1 MHWAENC
8 TCIKARCY
16 HRDFRSALFMRSV
29 QGGGADVLVKS
40 FDLPSGAKVKIPYK
54 AGKVN
59 RLTMLLGVNGTQKST
74 LLRGFLDTA
83 LGEINASNFAP
94 LKGLPMVEF
103 NRTPVSVIALS
114 AIPNDRFPTKS
125 RTSMRSRSRYEI
137 EEYEYIGP
145 RHNQNIISRNQ
156 SLSAL
161 VTAALTNKQ
170 RTPSLS
176 RFIEQMSMRTSIPS
190 RFIIALRPDMGSARH
205 GAPLND
211 FLNEES
217 ANKTRLADIEYLRS
231 NGLLADFE
239 KLLETS
245 RRKTLAFEVNLL
257 TGDCVSET
265 PLIDIAI
272 RHRLLHVRR
281 HNSEGMFDPEEYS
294 AGQWGLFSSLVT
306 LALKV
311 RDDALILIDEPESA
325 LHPSWQRDYV
335 DCLSQAMADVS
346 GCHVLL
352 ATHSPLLCGSS
363 AEFSSEL
370 IVLRRHPA
378 TRELF
383 AEFEEIPEGWQS
395 SDILERKFE
404 LHSTRG
410 TFFVGQ
416 MDNLLKLVAQGI
428 QPNTRSI
435 KRLLKEIEPT
445 VVKLPEGDPV
455 RAIFASVQEL
465 VSKKVGS

>member
-1 MHWAENC
+1 ML
-8 TCIKARCY
+8 I
-16 HRDFRSALFMRSV
+16 
-29 QGGGADVLVKS
+29 KS
-40 FDLPSGAKVKIPYK
+40 FVLPSGTRVKIPYK
-54 AGKVN
+54 AGKGN

-83 LGEINASNFAP
+83 LDEIDASNFSS
-94 LKGLPMVEF
+94 LKSLPQVQFEC
-103 NRTPVSVIALS
+103 TPVGVIALS

-125 RTSMRSRSRYEI
+125 RTSIRSRSRYEI
-137 EEYEYIGP
+137 DEYEYIGP

-161 VTAALTNKQ
+161 VTAALTNRQ
-170 RTPSLS
+170 RTSSL
-176 RFIEQMSMRTSIPS
+176 RQFIEQMSLRTSIPS
-190 RFIIALRPDMGSARH
+190 RFEITLRQDIGSARR
-205 GAPLND
+205 GAL
-211 FLNEES
+211 FHEFINEAG
-217 ANKTRLADIEYLRS
+217 ANKTRLADVEYLRS
-231 NGLLADFE
+231 NGLLEEFE
-239 KLLETS
+239 SLLEMST
-245 RRKTLAFEVNLL
+245 RKTLNFEIDLL
-257 TGDCVSET
+257 TGDCIPET

-272 RHRLLHVRR
+272 RHRLLQVRR
-281 HNSEGMFDPEEYS
+281 QKSRAERLLNPEDYS

-311 RDDALILIDEPESA
+311 RDDSLVLIDEPESA

-335 DCLSQAMADVS
+335 DCLSHAMADVS
-346 GCHVLL
+346 GCHVFL

-378 TRELF
+378 TGELS

-410 TFFVGQ
+410 SAFVGQ

-428 QPNTRSI
+428 KQHSRPI

-445 VVKLPEGDPV
+445 VVRLPEGDPV
-455 RAIFASVQEL
+455 RAIFTSVQEL
-465 VSKKVGS
+465 VSKKVDP

>member
-1 MHWAENC
+1 ML
-8 TCIKARCY
+8 I
-16 HRDFRSALFMRSV
+16 
-29 QGGGADVLVKS
+29 KS

-54 AGKVN
+54 AGKGN

-83 LGEINASNFAP
+83 LDEINASNFTP
-94 LKGLPMVEF
+94 LKSLPQVKF
-103 NRTPVSVIALS
+103 DRTPVGVIALS

-125 RTSMRSRSRYEI
+125 RTNIRSRSRYEI
-137 EEYEYIGP
+137 DEYEYIGP

-161 VTAALTNKQ
+161 VTAALTNRQ
-170 RTPSLS
+170 RTSSLS
-176 RFIEQMSMRTSIPS
+176 HFIEQMSSRTSIPS
-190 RFIIALRPDMGSARH
+190 RFAIVLRPDIGSGRR
-205 GAPLND
+205 GALLND
-211 FLNEES
+211 FLNEEG
-217 ANKTRLADIEYLRS
+217 ANKTKLADIEYLRS
-231 NGLLADFE
+231 NGLLEELE
-239 KLLETS
+239 KLLERGGKNLWT
-245 RRKTLAFEVNLL
+245 FEVDLL
-257 TGDCVSET
+257 TGDCIPET

-272 RHRLLHVRR
+272 RHRLLQVRR
-281 HNSEGMFDPEEYS
+281 HNSRAERALNPEDYS

-311 RDDALILIDEPESA
+311 RDDALVLIDEPESA

-378 TRELF
+378 TGELS

-395 SDILERKFE
+395 NDILERKFE

-410 TFFVGQ
+410 SAFVGQ

-428 QPNTRSI
+428 KQHTQPI

-445 VVKLPEGDPV
+445 VAKLPEGDPV
-455 RAIFASVQEL
+455 RAIFTSVQEL
-465 VSKKVGS
+465 VSKKVGP